1 MAFDG
6 MGVELAEECVH
17 LTGVVD
23 VGFGVVEVEVA
34 RVDLEVAR
42 AMCDL

>member
-6 MGVELAEECVH
+6 MGVELAKGCVH

-34 RVDLEVAR
+34 RVDLEVATG
-42 AMCDL
+42 DV